1 MKFHVVYETGPIS
14 YFGSNVDFW
23 DFTSYQPKWLMQHP
37 NTNIVTW
44 QLNDLPLT
52 QKWVNVYREKMLR
65 LYELK
70 RSKKPPR
77 WRFVYDIYTTPTVQS
92 VIESRR
98 LMNTLIDE
106 LNSIPFLNNS
116 FSNEYKLDVSDIENL
131 ELFKLNR
138 LHEIFE
144 TEMVRITNLVASK
157 QLTLSIEE
165 WDNVWLKLQTVNMI
179 VHYNENLTNNRGT
192 VREFIESLKPAYF
205 TALKWE
211 EPHNS
216 YVALDNEDYK
226 HFTLVEEPGTLWL
239 DFATVGKDLFH
250 CFCTNDKELVESRM
264 VSPQEE
270 LKPWV
275 SYSWKSVS
283 KETAEKTLNEFNNWL
298 NINYY
303 DSLLNVSSEPK
314 YTPGRHP
321 LGKCISHNF
330 KNDNEFKE
338 AIVAKTPKIRCFFL
352 TNDDD
357 SSIF

>member
-1 MKFHVVYETGPIS
+1 MKFHVVYESGNVS

-23 DFTSYQPKWLMQHP
+23 DFTSYQPAWLMQHP
-37 NTNIVTW
+37 NTNVVTW

-52 QKWVNVYREKMLR
+52 KKWINVYKEKMLK
-65 LYELK
+65 LYKQK

-106 LNSIPFLNNS
+106 LNNISFLNRA
-116 FSNEYKLDVSDIENL
+116 FPDEFKLDVSDIENL

-144 TEMVRITNLVASK
+144 TEMVRITDLVAANH
-157 QLTLSIEE
+157 LTLSIEE
-165 WDNVWLKLQTVNMI
+165 WDNIWLKLQTVNMI
-179 VHYNENLTNNRGT
+179 VHYNENLSNTRGT
-192 VREFIESLKPAYF
+192 VKEFIESMNPAYF

-226 HFTLVEEPGTLWL
+226 DFTLVEEPGTLWL

-275 SYSWKSVS
+275 SYSWKNVS
-283 KETAEKTLNEFNNWL
+283 KETADKTLNEFNKWL
-298 NINYY
+298 SVNYF
-303 DSLLNVSSEPK
+303 DSLLNTGSEPK

-338 AIVAKTPKIRCFFL
+338 AIISKTPKIRCFFL
-352 TNDDD
+352 TNDDN